1 MVEEE
6 SLKITEINIMF
17 LGQGENEFKGIISD
31 LDNFLRSFSLEKEV
45 FSDDQLKC
53 NKLIIKKEES
63 AEVFLNN
70 NDDFLEQEEDII
82 INIFNFQNLP
92 QLKENSKQF
101 KDYDEFYKTIDFC
114 FVFNLENQIALNKI
128 YNYSKGNCIFFS
140 LIQNFDEKI
149 KEKYPKGKI
158 YDILS
163 VKEDNQNDDDDDG
176 LKTFFFE
183 KFLKDIINK
192 FDMFLIFEKYSVEKS
207 IIKFID
213 YYHTFNE
220 YSKIKDEQELIEL
233 FNKFEK
239 FSFNND
245 YADIT
250 IILLQIMAN
259 SNDMLKNNFSFKVKS
274 LNCLCGEKMDIC
286 EFDKNVDNFLCYRC
300 KLNQNLFQKK
310 INN

>member
-6 SLKITEINIMF
+6 SLKIIEINIMF
-17 LGQGENEFKGIISD
+17 IGQGENEFKGIILD
-31 LDNFLRSFSLEKEV
+31 LDNFLTSFSLEKQV
-45 FSDDQLKC
+45 FTDDQLQC
-53 NKLIIKKEES
+53 QRLIIKKEES
-63 AEVFLNN
+63 LEAMLNN
-70 NDDFLEQEEDII
+70 NEDILEEEELV
-82 INIFNFQNLP
+82 INIFNFQSLP
-92 QLKENSKQF
+92 KLKENSKQY
-101 KDYDEFYKTIDFC
+101 KLYDEFYQKIDFC
-114 FVFNLENQIALNKI
+114 FVFNLENQITLNKI

-149 KEKYPKGKI
+149 KEKYPKEKI
-158 YDILS
+158 YDILA
-163 VKEDNQNDDDDDG
+163 VKDNNQNDDGD

-183 KFLKDIINK
+183 KFLKDIKNK

-213 YYHTFNE
+213 YYHTINE

-233 FNKFEK
+233 FNKFER

-245 YADIT
+245 YADNT

-274 LNCLCGEKMDIC
+274 LNCFCGEKMDIC
-286 EFDKNVDNFLCYRC
+286 EFDTNTKYFLCYRC
-300 KLNQNLFQKK
+300 KLKTNLLQEKNQ
-310 INN
+310 

>member
-70 NDDFLEQEEDII
+70 NDDFLEQEEDIK
-82 INIFNFQNLP
+82 INILNFQNLP

-128 YNYSKGNCIFFS
+128 YNYSKGNFIFFS

-158 YDILS
+158 
-163 VKEDNQNDDDDDG
+163 
-176 LKTFFFE
+176 
-183 KFLKDIINK
+183 
-192 FDMFLIFEKYSVEKS
+192 
-207 IIKFID
+207 
-213 YYHTFNE
+213 
-220 YSKIKDEQELIEL
+220 
-233 FNKFEK
+233 
-239 FSFNND
+239 
-245 YADIT
+245 
-250 IILLQIMAN
+250 
-259 SNDMLKNNFSFKVKS
+259 
-274 LNCLCGEKMDIC
+274 
-286 EFDKNVDNFLCYRC
+286 
-300 KLNQNLFQKK
+300 
-310 INN
+310 